1 MLGIGALLRFAEQVV
16 QQVTSQATQQMNVV
30 QEQAFNPIQSTVQL
44 VTNGS
49 WKGVGADAFVEE
61 VSHLHMPGITTIS
74 DQIQEMIGNLTHAAQ
89 IITQADQAANQAVQG
104 LEEVFGQIVS
114 F

>member
-61 VSHLHMPGITTIS
+61 VSHLHMPGITTVS

-89 IITQADQAANQAVQG
+89 IVAQAVQAANQEVQG
-104 LEEVFGQIVS
+104 LEEVFG
-114 F
+114 